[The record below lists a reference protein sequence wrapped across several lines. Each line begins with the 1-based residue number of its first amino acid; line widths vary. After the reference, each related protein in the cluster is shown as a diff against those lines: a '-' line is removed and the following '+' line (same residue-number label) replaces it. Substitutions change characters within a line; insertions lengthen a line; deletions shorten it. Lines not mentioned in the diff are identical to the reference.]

1 MKMQMAT
8 ASLEEMIHLL
18 QTMKESGV
26 KCGLEIY
33 KNVTA
38 NPFIEISNAEI
49 DYRYLQGAKED
60 YLAITLGGTELSLD
74 LDEYIFFKHINDYQI
89 LLGAVSDDE
98 TILISSNIVGLIC
111 VANVIH

>member
-8 ASLEEMIHLL
+8 ASLDEMIHLL

-26 KCGLEIY
+26 KCSLEIY
-33 KNVTA
+33 KNVMA
-38 NPFIEISNAEI
+38 NPFIEISNSEI
-49 DYRYLQGAKED
+49 DYRHLQGAKED
-60 YLAITLGGTELSLD
+60 YLAIILGGTELSLD

-98 TILISSNIVGLIC
+98 TILISSNIFDLIC